1 MAQVIGVRF
10 KDVGKIYYFD
20 PLDLEIIK
28 GSQSNC
34 RNCSRSRMPAK

>member
-20 PLDLEIIK
+20 PLDLSIYRRQRHHNDRHRE
-28 GSQSNC
+28 Q
-34 RNCSRSRMPAK
+34 